1 MTDTNDKLEVT
12 RNNARLQKRVAELE
26 NAITERKQAEEELRE
41 SEEKVRTLYDSS
53 SDAIM
58 LLDEKGFFDCNNAT
72 LQLFGCASRE
82 EFCSMH
88 PADLSPPLQ
97 PDGTD
102 SMVYAR
108 NNIAFALKNG
118 YKRFEHLHR
127 RLDGTDFLAEVLLD
141 AMVLGDR
148 KVLQARVY
156 DITERKKAEEQIR
169 FLSSVVEQS
178 ADGMAIADMEGNLL
192 FVNIAWVKMH
202 GYKKAGEL
210 LGRNLSVFH
219 NEEQFKDD
227 VEPFHRKVMERGHST
242 GEIGHIRKDGTVFPT
257 LTTTT
262 IVRDKNDNIIA
273 IASVATDITER
284 KQAEEELRESEEK
297 VRTLYDS
304 SSDAIMLLDE
314 KGFFDCNNATL
325 QLFGCASRKEFCSM
339 HPADLSPPL
348 QPDGTDSMVYAR
360 NNIAFA
366 LKNGYKRFEHLHR
379 RLDGTDFLAEVLLD
393 AMVLGGKKVLQAR
406 VFDIT
411 ERKKAEENQE
421 KLRVQLTQ
429 AQKIE
434 SVGRLAG
441 GVAHD
446 FNNMLCVILG
456 HTEMALEQMDPA
468 QPVYDHLAEISKAA
482 ERSADLTRQLLAFAR
497 KQSITPRVLDLNDTL
512 AGMLNMLRRL
522 IGEDLDLSWLPGTE
536 LWSVKVDPSQ
546 INQILANLCVNA
558 RDAIE
563 DVGKVTIE
571 TGNASL
577 NEVYCADYP
586 GLCPGEYVLLAVSD
600 NGCGIDRD
608 VLDKIYEPFFT
619 TKGIG
624 EGTGLGLSTVYG
636 IVKQNNGYISVY
648 SEPGKGTTFNIYLP
662 RHTAKVRAMQKEGP
676 AEQITHGNETILL
689 VEDEPAVMEMA
700 TMMLEEQGYTV
711 LATSTPGEAIRMA
724 GEYSGEIN
732 LVMTDIVM
740 PEMNGRDLA
749 RNLLSIYPNI
759 KHLFMSGYT
768 ANVIAHH
775 GIMNEGVH
783 FIQKPF
789 TIQNMAAKVREALD
803 SE

>member
-1 MTDTNDKLEVT
+1 MTDTNDELEVT

-26 NAITERKQAEEELRE
+26 DAITERKQAEKELRE

-58 LLDEKGFFDCNNAT
+58 LLDEKGFFDCNDAT
-72 LQLFGCASRE
+72 LQLFGCASRK

-108 NNIAFALKNG
+108 NNITFALKNG

-127 RLDGTDFLAEVLLD
+127 RSDGTDFLAEVLLD

-192 FVNIAWVKMH
+192 FVNNAWVKMH
-202 GYKKAGEL
+202 SYEKAEEL
-210 LGRNLSVFH
+210 LGQNLGVFH
-219 NEEQFKDD
+219 NEEQLKND
-227 VEPFHRKVMERGHST
+227 VEPFHRKVMENGHCT
-242 GEIGHIRKDGTVFPT
+242 GEIGHIRKDGTIFPT
-257 LTTTT
+257 LMTTT
-262 IVRDKNDNIIA
+262 IVRGKNENLIA
-273 IASVATDITER
+273 IAGVAKDITER
-284 KQAEEELRESEEK
+284 KKAEEELRESEEK

-314 KGFFDCNNATL
+314 KSFFDCNDATL

-348 QPDGTDSMVYAR
+348 QPNGTDSMVYAR
-360 NNIAFA
+360 NNITFA

-411 ERKKAEENQE
+411 ERKKAEEDQE
-421 KLRVQLTQ
+421 KLRIQLTQ
-429 AQKIE
+429 AQKME

-446 FNNMLCVILG
+446 FNNMLGVILG
-456 HTEMALEQMDPA
+456 HTEMALDEMDPA
-468 QPVYDHLAEISKAA
+468 HPLHDNLMEIRTAA
-482 ERSADLTRQLLAFAR
+482 ERSANLTRQLLAFAR
-497 KQSITPRVLDLNDTL
+497 KQTIAPCVLDLNDIVT
-512 AGMLNMLRRL
+512 GMLKMLQRL
-522 IGEDLDLSWLPGTE
+522 IGEDLDLSWLPG
-536 LWSVKVDPSQ
+536 LDVWPVRMDPSQ
-546 INQILANLCVNA
+546 IDQILANLSINA

-563 DVGKVTIE
+563 DVGKIIIE
-571 TGNASL
+571 TGNTILDES
-577 NEVYCADYP
+577 YCADYP
-586 GLCPGEYVLLAVSD
+586 GFVPGEYVVLTVSD
-600 NGCGIDRD
+600 SGCGMDKET
-608 VLDKIYEPFFT
+608 LDMIYEPFFT
-619 TKGIG
+619 TKGVG
-624 EGTGLGLSTVYG
+624 KGTGLGLATVYG
-636 IVKQNNGYISVY
+636 IVKQNNGYINAY
-648 SEPGKGTTFNIYLP
+648 SEPGQGTTFRIYMP
-662 RHTAKVRAMQKEGP
+662 RHAAKGIQVHKKVLTEPDKRGF
-676 AEQITHGNETILL
+676 ETILL
-689 VEDEPAVMEMA
+689 VEDEPSILQL
-700 TMMLEEQGYTV
+700 TTIMLEHQGYTV
-711 LATSTPGEAIRMA
+711 MVASTPGEAICLA
-724 GEYSGEIN
+724 EAYPGKIH
-732 LVMTDIVM
+732 LLITDVVM
-740 PEMNGRDLA
+740 PEMNGGDLSK
-749 RNLLSIYPNI
+749 NLLTLYPNLRL
-759 KHLFMSGYT
+759 LFMSGYT
-768 ANVIAHH
+768 PDVIAHH
-775 GIMNEGVH
+775 GVPDEDIH

-789 TIQNMAAKVREALD
+789 TNQNLTAKVREVLD